1 MCLAQKHTCVQ
12 SQVTNQM
19 WYNMLSMKSQFYRL
33 EKLKIVNYKGID
45 DLVVVFPDGLVVN
58 DPDVNILG
66 SKNGVGKTSVL
77 ECCAWVLLAMTIRAD
92 VISDMGCDFS
102 ELVKSGAKEATIS
115 GYFSGGARKKLHR
128 VTIRFRSKG
137 DVRTSGTKGTLS
149 RLVSEEMDTL
159 ADRIQGK
166 VSEPAQGENFF
177 FLHSYRKVRE
187 GRPELGALLDED
199 VNLWRPR
206 RRISMRSSS
215 DGASFS
221 MFKRLIV
228 KHLMQKADLFESSAP
243 RHQEQENASI
253 NVLNGLLS
261 QYAEVRVGKLKPYA
275 NNTIDVMVEKLS
287 HPGKRFSI
295 DGLSSGQKEIISTL
309 FLIWNATYG
318 KPSTVLIDEPEL
330 HLNEQWHA
338 GFVRKLV
345 ELAPANQYILA
356 THAKAIMESV
366 RGRNRHLL
374 VGDIEEGARPQ

>member
-1 MCLAQKHTCVQ
+1 
-12 SQVTNQM
+12 
-19 WYNMLSMKSQFYRL
+19 MKDQFYRL
-33 EKLKIVNYKGID
+33 EKLQIVNYKGVD
-45 DLVVVFPDGLVVN
+45 DLIVMFPDGLVAN

-77 ECCAWVLLAMTIRAD
+77 ECCAWVLLAMTTRAD
-92 VISDMGCDFS
+92 TISDMGCDFS
-102 ELVKSGAKEATIS
+102 ELVKSGTKEAVVS
-115 GYFSGGARKKLHR
+115 GYFSCGGKKKLHR
-128 VTIRFRSKG
+128 VSIRFGSNG
-137 DVRTSGTKGTLS
+137 IVRASGTLDAMP
-149 RLVSEEMDTL
+149 RLGVMDMDAL

-166 VSEPAQGENFF
+166 VSEPAQGWNFF

-187 GRPELGALLDED
+187 GRPELGSLLDED
-199 VNLWRPR
+199 MNLWRPR
-206 RRISMRSSS
+206 RRMVIRSAS
-215 DGASFS
+215 DGVSFS

-228 KHLMQKADLFESSAP
+228 KHLMQKANLFESSVP
-243 RHQEQENASI
+243 RHQEQEDASI

-287 HPGKRFSI
+287 SPGKRFSI

-356 THAKAIMESV
+356 THAKAIMDSV

-374 VGDIEEGARPQ
+374 VGDIEEGARPL